1 MLPVA
6 RLRQGVVQV
15 AREFGGFD
23 VGGVLI
29 PKSAAAKPKDE
40 AEFLDVG
47 GQVGERKNG
56 ALALIQIVKLKSLEI
71 THQDV
76 AGFFSFGQGVEV
88 FPRLSV
94 GFRQIA
100 ARAFLLDDQNAWPEQ
115 VDVPVGIIQPPYV
128 LLIARDGA
136 ALDAEDMEELVVET
150 LRLAF
155 FIRRASPCA
164 GEARRAHA
172 HLVPG

>member
-1 MLPVA
+1 MHDLRHYFASRALALGESLPMIGKLLGHAQVETTA
-6 RLRQGVVQV
+6 RYAHLSRDSV
-15 AREFGGFD
+15 RE
-23 VGGVLI
+23 
-29 PKSAAAKPKDE
+29 AA
-40 AEFLDVG
+40 
-47 GQVGERKNG
+47 ERENG
-56 ALALIQIVKLKSLEI
+56 ALALIQIVKLKRLEI
-71 THQDV
+71 AHQDV

-100 ARAFLLDDQNAWPEQ
+100 ARAFLLHDQNARPEQ

-136 ALDAEDMEELVVET
+136 ALDAEDMEELVIKT
-150 LRLAF
+150 LRLAL